1 MLSRP
6 YVEALLADPVLAV
19 MVKEALN
26 DGLIDR
32 AAALLAWSLVRSGSC
47 GIQG

>member
-1 MLSRP
+1 MERNL
-6 YVEALLADPVLAV
+6 YVEALLRDPALAV

-32 AAALLAWSLVRSGSC
+32 AAALLAWRLMIAATRRK
-47 GIQG
+47 

>member
-1 MLSRP
+1 MTINL

-19 MVKEALN
+19 MVKTALE

-32 AAALLAWSLVRSGSC
+32 AGALLAWRQVRSGSC
-47 GIQG
+47 GMQG